1 MIRNK
6 SLFLFLAVIGACGL
20 QAQDQLVP
28 LKGNGTLMQAW
39 KKKQHTQKQAQQ
51 HGAQS
56 VTAQF
61 LPFGDDFSYP
71 GPYPDPN
78 RWVSSTSVF
87 VNRTKATEPIT
98 IGVATFD
105 GLKANGYPYN
115 PASTSGSYESDTLT
129 SIPLRLDS
137 LNGTNIIPTDSVRLR
152 FYYQP
157 RGIWERPESGDELT
171 LEFYNPTDS
180 TWTLVW
186 TRSGF
191 APPDSSFTRV
201 MIAITDTAYLK
212 NGFQFRFMNKS
223 SHSGDVDHWHLD
235 AIYMDKG
242 LNPQQDTLE
251 PEISFSYDLHS
262 LLKNY
267 SQMPYNQF
275 TGAADMDTA
284 FDVRNNLRNNYTV
297 AQQISTYQSI
307 LDNMGNVVAS
317 KVNGTNNFYPYATHG
332 YYYDAA
338 LLSPTIAANYVY
350 NNGTPFSD
358 SASYLVKF
366 YHDFPS
372 DLNKVNDTIYY
383 RQKFDN
389 YFAYDDGSAEA
400 GYGFT
405 ASGGVVAVRYKLN
418 VPDTL
423 RAVDV
428 YFDPV
433 INVSLL
439 QNSTIKIRVWAD
451 NNGLPGTMYADSA
464 YWSAPVFSQN
474 GFDVFQRYELVDSIV
489 FNSAATFYVGIEQE
503 LNLSLNV
510 GYDLNNDA
518 RTNVLFNV
526 GNGWNMSSF
535 PGSLMIR
542 PVFGDSARAVGIES
556 FANESANEK
565 VLIYPNPAGEQFTVF
580 SKSGLSKVVLC
591 DLLGNVIIEQPEA
604 MVNTSGLAAGLYL
617 VKTFTAKGNCDTKK
631 LLIAR

>member
-6 SLFLFLAVIGACGL
+6 SLSLFLAIIVVCCL

-28 LKGNGTLMQAW
+28 LKGNGALMRAW
-39 KKKQHTQKQAQQ
+39 EKKQHTQKQAQQ
-51 HGAQS
+51 HS

-78 RWVSSTSVF
+78 RWVNSTSVF
-87 VNRTKATEPIT
+87 VNRTKATEPVT

-105 GLKANGYPYN
+105 GLQANGYPYN
-115 PASTSGSYESDTLT
+115 PASTGGSYDSDTLT

-137 LNGTNIIPTDSVRLR
+137 LNGTNIISTDSVRLR
-152 FYYQP
+152 FYYQA

-186 TRSGF
+186 SKSGF
-191 APPDSSFTRV
+191 NPPDNSFTRV

-223 SHSGDVDHWHLD
+223 SQSGDVDHWHLD

-267 SQMPYNQF
+267 SQMPFNQF
-275 TGAADMDTA
+275 TGAADMMATFSV
-284 FDVRNNLRNNYTV
+284 FDNLRNNY
-297 AQQISTYQSI
+297 STGVNITTFYKI
-307 LDNMGNVVAS
+307 LDNSGASMVADT
-317 KVNGTNNFYPYATHG
+317 NGTNNLPPFGSGG
-332 YYYDAA
+332 YCSDSILVAPP
-338 LLSPTIAANYVY
+338 LLNGYVY
-350 NNGTPFSD
+350 NNGVPFSD
-358 SASYLVKF
+358 STSYLLKF
-366 YHDFPS
+366 YANHSS
-372 DLNKVNDTIYY
+372 DNVQINDTIYY

-400 GYGFT
+400 GYGFN

-433 INVSLL
+433 LNVSQL
-439 QNSTIKIRVWAD
+439 QNATIKIRVWAD
-451 NNGLPGTMYADSA
+451 NNGLPGTMYTDSA

-474 GFDVFQRYELVDSIV
+474 GFDVFQRYQLVDTIV
-489 FNSAATFYVGIEQE
+489 FTSAATFYVGIEQE

-510 GYDLNNDA
+510 GYDLNNDS

-556 FANESANEK
+556 FANKSSNGK
-565 VLIYPNPAGEQFTVF
+565 VLIYPNPASDQFTVA
-580 SKSGLSKVVLC
+580 SKSGLRKVVLC
-591 DLLGNVIIEQPEA
+591 DLLGNVIIVQQQA
-604 MVNTSGLAAGLYL
+604 TVNTSGLAPGLYL
-617 VKTFTAKGNCDTKK
+617 VKTFTAKGNCDTQK